1 MPFARMTQPSPAEI
15 GPMAHLLVG
24 AASGILALVGL
35 QYLMVRWTE
44 YGVERACRTLS
55 E

>member
-1 MPFARMTQPSPAEI
+1 
-15 GPMAHLLVG
+15 MAHLLVG
-24 AASGILALVGL
+24 AASGILAMVGF

-44 YGVERACRTLS
+44 YGVARACRTLS